1 MSNFDGKTLE
11 QLKEVYETITGTLDQ
26 RRDYTIKTT
35 GADGD
40 TYTYDRETYL
50 QFGLEV
56 AQEELG
62 AIIDDVQERVE
73 RKKSFNTIK

>member
-1 MSNFDGKTLE
+1 MSKFDDKTLE

-26 RRDYTIKTT
+26 RRDYTIKTS

-62 AIIDDVQERVE
+62 AILDDIQERVD
-73 RKKSFNTIK
+73 RKKSFNTVK